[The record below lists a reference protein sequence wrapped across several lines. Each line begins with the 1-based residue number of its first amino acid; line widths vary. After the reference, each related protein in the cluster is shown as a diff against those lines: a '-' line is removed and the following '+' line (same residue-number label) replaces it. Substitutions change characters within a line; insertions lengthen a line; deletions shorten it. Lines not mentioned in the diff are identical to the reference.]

1 MVARHTMKLRILT
14 TGGTIDKVY
23 FDALSTYQIGEPQI
37 PAVLAEANVAFDFTL
52 EEVCRRESLEMTDTD
67 RAVIRRRVETA
78 PERLVVITHGTDTM
92 TETAKRL
99 AGIPDKVIVLTGAM
113 SPARFKNTDATF
125 NIGCAIAAAQLAAP
139 GVYIAMNGLILPAAE
154 ARKNREKRQFE
165 RIGG

>member
-1 MVARHTMKLRILT
+1 MVARRTMKLRILT

-37 PAVLAEANVAFDFTL
+37 PAVLAEANVAFDFTV
-52 EEVCRRESLEMTDTD
+52 EEVCRRESLEMTDAN
-67 RAVIRRRVETA
+67 REEIRRRVEAA

-92 TETAKRL
+92 TETAKHL
-99 AGIPDKVIVLTGAM
+99 TGIPDKVIVLTGAM
-113 SPARFKNTDATF
+113 SPARFKSTDASF

-139 GVYIAMNGLILPAAE
+139 GVYIAMNGLILSAAE

-165 RIGG
+165 RMA